1 LNPSDP
7 SVASRL
13 SNMVVRSS
21 SDSLRRSS
29 EEACRSFSLSQP
41 GGKEA
46 DVDIVDVHSKVAV
59 GRGVKS

>member
-1 LNPSDP
+1 
-7 SVASRL
+7 
-13 SNMVVRSS
+13 MVVRSS

-59 GRGVKS
+59 GRDVKS